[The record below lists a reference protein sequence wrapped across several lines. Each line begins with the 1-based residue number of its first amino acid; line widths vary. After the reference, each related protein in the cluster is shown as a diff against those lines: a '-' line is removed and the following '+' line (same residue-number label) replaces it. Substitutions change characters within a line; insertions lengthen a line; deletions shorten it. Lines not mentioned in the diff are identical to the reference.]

1 MKLWPLLPTLFVI
14 AACETVP
21 SSVPIADPVVDE
33 PVIEAPVI
41 ETEPAEEVQIIE
53 AEPAEEEPIEDEV
66 IQPVP
71 QAAFLDISGSPLVQ
85 SLVSESIA
93 GDDVAIMGVVSGARA
108 YCELDWQ
115 PGFVSLINIANRQGL
130 DVGDVADEHG
140 YYLGATRRALAVSE
154 YTCIDED
161 RVQLRAINP
170 Y

>member
-21 SSVPIADPVVDE
+21 PSVPIADPLIEE

-41 ETEPAEEVQIIE
+41 E
-53 AEPAEEEPIEDEV
+53 AEPAEDAPIEDEV

-71 QAAFLDISGSPLVQ
+71 QAAFLDISGSPLIQ

-130 DVGDVADEHG
+130 DVGVVADEHG
-140 YYLGATRRALAVSE
+140 YYLGATRRALVAAE
-154 YTCIDED
+154 YTCLDED
-161 RVQLRAINP
+161 LVQLRAINP